1 MCGGGQGSE
10 LQEIGQGA
18 KQRGGT
24 PITALLRTFLL
35 SERGGEDIFE
45 SVKKMEERD
54 KKRKKKKREGKET
67 GRRAQ
72 GRVTQT
78 LFIGALICKNGPG

>member
-1 MCGGGQGSE
+1 MLSRG
-10 LQEIGQGA
+10 
-18 KQRGGT
+18 GGT
-24 PITALLRTFLL
+24 PITALLRTFIL
-35 SERGGEDIFE
+35 SEEGGEDIFE
-45 SVKKMEERD
+45 STKKMEERD